1 MHVIDS
7 PNDNPF
13 TSYSYDPNNIESSL
27 ASNANEVQQQ
37 SIFPNNVTNSTY
49 STRLQAFQ
57 TPTNAKR
64 RITSSTKMS
73 SSGLLQQKAAEL
85 QRLHSNRMSMQQQM
99 TNTSSVHNRTFFP
112 VSDRRMHQ
120 YDTSID
126 ESNHFTGPDT
136 MMQMPFHHQN
146 LGGSTAGSVVHHPG
160 AGMSHGSRTPPPP
173 PFMGHNFA
181 SSVAPP
187 QGPYFQPHWGA
198 PTGNVMQQRFMPQ
211 SSHALNPFMARGNM
225 QNNNN
230 FAQRRDG
237 LTRPVSSSGQSIASR
252 LRENSIG
259 GAAHY
264 QSSMPPQNHF
274 PTQDIYDFQPQYN
287 DDHIPGFHNGMNE
300 NHFDDTF
307 NDSLCLGMDPTVYG
321 NDVAYCDFPPGNF
334 AGGMSVNDH
343 SFVGHDIHAGLVRDQ
358 MFGNMTQFGGGNANL
373 HVPYQP
379 EMQQHQYQQQEQQ
392 QQHRAVPVNPYKS
405 NMQRPQNF
413 GGSDHPPLQEVV
425 VQNTSV
431 RSGLGGDD
439 ASQFDDAFL

>member
-1 MHVIDS
+1 MYVLDS

-13 TSYSYDPNNIESSL
+13 TSYSYDPNNIENSL

-37 SIFPNNVTNSTY
+37 SIIPNNVTNSMY

-64 RITSSTKMS
+64 RNTSSNKMS
-73 SSGLLQQKAAEL
+73 SSGLLHQKAAEL

-99 TNTSSVHNRTFFP
+99 TDTSSVHNRTTFFP
-112 VSDRRMHQ
+112 VNDRRMNQ

-126 ESNHFTGPDT
+126 ESNHYTGPDT
-136 MMQMPFHHQN
+136 MMNMTFHPQN
-146 LGGSTAGSVVHHPG
+146 LGGSTAGSVVHQPG
-160 AGMSHGSRTPPPP
+160 ARLSQGSRTPPPP

-187 QGPYFQPHWGA
+187 QGPYFQPLWGA
-198 PTGNVMQQRFMPQ
+198 PSRSVMQQRFSMPQ
-211 SSHALNPFMARGNM
+211 SSHALNPYMARGNM
-225 QNNNN
+225 QNNSNL
-230 FAQRRDG
+230 AQRRDG

-252 LRENSIG
+252 LRGNSLG
-259 GAAHY
+259 GVTHY
-264 QSSMPPQNHF
+264 QSNIPPQNHF
-274 PTQDIYDFQPQYN
+274 PTQGVYDFQPQYN
-287 DDHIPGFHNGMNE
+287 DDHIPGFHYGMNE
-300 NHFDDTF
+300 NHFDNTF
-307 NDSLCLGMDPTVYG
+307 NDSLCLGLDPTAYG

-343 SFVGHDIHAGLVRDQ
+343 SFIGHDINDAGLIRAQ
-358 MFGNMTQFGGGNANL
+358 MFGTFGCGNANL
-373 HVPYQP
+373 RVPNQP
-379 EMQQHQYQQQEQQ
+379 EMQQHQHQPEMQQP
-392 QQHRAVPVNPYKS
+392 RAVPVNPYKS
-405 NMQRPQNF
+405 NMQPY
-413 GGSDHPPLQEVV
+413 HPPMQEVV